1 MKKEE
6 TQVLVEQVEKIPTIY
21 EAILN
26 VMKDVKNI
34 EKSMTVGSGNNSYK
48 GVSDKDVKYTIGKAM
63 EKHNLIILPI
73 AIEPKLQIDRW
84 EEVSQYGAK
93 QKQSVFTEV
102 ITTYR
107 IIHTLTSES
116 VEIKGYGHGVDSQD
130 KSAGKATTYALKYA
144 LLYAFMVPT
153 GEIDDADKTHS
164 AEITPPSVVAPTKV
178 EKKQCDDATFQTIK
192 QAIIDGKR
200 TFEQAKEKFMF
211 NTAQATELINLK
223 SK

>member
-1 MKKEE
+1 MEKKQTIEPR
-6 TQVLVEQVEKIPTIY
+6 VPTIY

-34 EKSMTVGSGNNSYK
+34 EKSMTVGTGNSSYK

-63 EKHNLIILPI
+63 EQHNLIILPVE
-73 AIEPKLQIDRW
+73 IEPKLQVERW
-84 EEVSQYGAK
+84 EETSQYGAK

-107 IIHTLTSES
+107 IIHTLSGES

-153 GEIDDADKTHS
+153 GDIEDADKTHS
-164 AEITPPSVVAPTKV
+164 NEITPPPVQAQP
-178 EKKQCDDATFQTIK
+178 KQQKTECDAKTFETIK

-200 TFEQAKEKFMF
+200 TIEQAKEKFIF
-211 NTAQATELINLK
+211 TGTQNIALLNLNK
-223 SK
+223 

>member
-1 MKKEE
+1 MENKQTIEPR
-6 TQVLVEQVEKIPTIY
+6 VPTIY

-26 VMKDVKNI
+26 VMKEVKNI
-34 EKSMTVGSGNNSYK
+34 EKSMTVGTGNSSYK

-63 EKHNLIILPI
+63 EQHNLIILPVE
-73 AIEPKLQIDRW
+73 IEPKLQVERW
-84 EEVSQYGAK
+84 EETSQYGSK

-107 IIHTLTSES
+107 IIHTLSGES

-153 GEIDDADKTHS
+153 GDIEDADKTHS
-164 AEITPPSVVAPTKV
+164 NEIATPPVQAQPKQ
-178 EKKQCDDATFQTIK
+178 KKECDDKTFEVVK
-192 QAIIDGKR
+192 KAILDGKK
-200 TFEQAKEKFMF
+200 TVEQAKEVFIF
-211 NTAQATELINLK
+211 TGTQNVELLNLK
-223 SK
+223 K

>member
-1 MKKEE
+1 MEKKEAIE
-6 TQVLVEQVEKIPTIY
+6 PRVPTIY

-34 EKSMTVGSGNNSYK
+34 EKSMTVGTGNSSYK

-63 EKHNLIILPI
+63 EQHNLIILPVE
-73 AIEPKLQIDRW
+73 IEPKLQVERW
-84 EEVSQYGAK
+84 EETSQYGAK

-107 IIHTLTSES
+107 IIHTLSGES

-153 GEIDDADKTHS
+153 GDIDDTDKTHS
-164 AEITPPSVVAPTKV
+164 VEVATPPVQAQP
-178 EKKQCDDATFQTIK
+178 KQKTECDDKTFETIK

-200 TFEQAKEKFMF
+200 TIEQAKEKFIF
-211 NTAQATELINLK
+211 TGTQNIELLNLK
-223 SK
+223 NK

>member
-1 MKKEE
+1 MEKKQTIEPR
-6 TQVLVEQVEKIPTIY
+6 VPTIY

-34 EKSMTVGSGNNSYK
+34 EKSMTVGTGNSSYK

-63 EKHNLIILPI
+63 EQHNLIILPVE
-73 AIEPKLQIDRW
+73 IEPKLQVERW
-84 EEVSQYGAK
+84 EEEAYDNYQKKSVAK

-107 IIHTLTSES
+107 IIHTLSGES
-116 VEIKGYGHGVDSQD
+116 VEVKGYGHGVDSQD

-153 GEIDDADKTHS
+153 GDIEDADKTHS
-164 AEITPPSVVAPTKV
+164 NEIATPPVQAQPKQ
-178 EKKQCDDATFQTIK
+178 KKECDDKTFEVVK
-192 QAIIDGKR
+192 KAILDGKK
-200 TFEQAKEKFMF
+200 TVEQAKEVFIF
-211 NTAQATELINLK
+211 TGTQNIELLNLK
-223 SK
+223 K

>member
-1 MKKEE
+1 MEKKQTIEPR
-6 TQVLVEQVEKIPTIY
+6 VPTIY

-34 EKSMTVGSGNNSYK
+34 EKSMTVGTGNSSYK

-63 EKHNLIILPI
+63 EQHNLIILPVE
-73 AIEPKLQIDRW
+73 IEPKLQVERW
-84 EEVSQYGAK
+84 EETSQYGAK

-107 IIHTLTSES
+107 IIHTLSGES

-153 GEIDDADKTHS
+153 GDIEDADKTHS
-164 AEITPPSVVAPTKV
+164 NEIATPPVQAQPKQ
-178 EKKQCDDATFQTIK
+178 KKECDDKTFEVVK
-192 QAIIDGKR
+192 KAILDGKK
-200 TFEQAKEKFMF
+200 TIEQAKEVFIF
-211 NTAQATELINLK
+211 TGTQNIELLNLK
-223 SK
+223 K

>member
-1 MKKEE
+1 MEKKQAIEPR
-6 TQVLVEQVEKIPTIY
+6 VPTIY

-34 EKSMTVGSGNNSYK
+34 EKSMTVGTGNSSYK

-63 EKHNLIILPI
+63 EQHNLIILPVE
-73 AIEPKLQIDRW
+73 IEPKLQVERW
-84 EEVSQYGAK
+84 EETSQYGAK

-107 IIHTLTSES
+107 IIHTLSGET

-153 GEIDDADKTHS
+153 GDIEDADKTHS
-164 AEITPPSVVAPTKV
+164 NEIATPPVQAQPKQ
-178 EKKQCDDATFQTIK
+178 KKECDSATFEVVK
-192 QAIIDGKR
+192 KAILDGKK
-200 TFEQAKEKFMF
+200 TVEQAKEVFIF
-211 NTAQATELINLK
+211 TGTQSIELLNLK
-223 SK
+223 K

>member
-1 MKKEE
+1 MENKQAIEPR
-6 TQVLVEQVEKIPTIY
+6 VPTIY

-34 EKSMTVGSGNNSYK
+34 EKSMTVGTGNSSYK

-63 EKHNLIILPI
+63 EQHNLIILPVE
-73 AIEPKLQIDRW
+73 IEPKLQVERW
-84 EEVSQYGAK
+84 EETSQYGAK

-107 IIHTLTSES
+107 IIHTLSGES

-153 GEIDDADKTHS
+153 GDIEDADKTHS
-164 AEITPPSVVAPTKV
+164 NEIATPPVQAQPKQ
-178 EKKQCDDATFQTIK
+178 KKECDDKTFEVVK
-192 QAIIDGKR
+192 KAILDGKK
-200 TFEQAKEKFMF
+200 TVEQAKEVFIF
-211 NTAQATELINLK
+211 TGTQSIELLNLK
-223 SK
+223 K

>member
-1 MKKEE
+1 MEKKQTIEPR
-6 TQVLVEQVEKIPTIY
+6 VPTIY

-34 EKSMTVGSGNNSYK
+34 EKSMTVGTGNSSYK

-63 EKHNLIILPI
+63 EQHNLIILPVE
-73 AIEPKLQIDRW
+73 IEPKLQVERW
-84 EEVSQYGAK
+84 EETSQYGAK

-107 IIHTLTSES
+107 IIHTLSGET

-153 GEIDDADKTHS
+153 GDIEDADKTHS
-164 AEITPPSVVAPTKV
+164 NEIATPPVQAQPKQ
-178 EKKQCDDATFQTIK
+178 KKECDDKTFEVVK
-192 QAIIDGKR
+192 KAILDGKK
-200 TFEQAKEKFMF
+200 TIEQAKEVFIF
-211 NTAQATELINLK
+211 TGTQNIELLNLK
-223 SK
+223 K